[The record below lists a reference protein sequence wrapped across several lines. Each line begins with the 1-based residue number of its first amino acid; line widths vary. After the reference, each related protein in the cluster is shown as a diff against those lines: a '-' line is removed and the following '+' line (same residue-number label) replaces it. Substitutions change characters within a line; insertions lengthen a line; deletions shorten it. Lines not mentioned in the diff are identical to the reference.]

1 MLEPA
6 GMGEVMKANHGT
18 NAAPDEGGELFPIAF
33 EGSTIPGSF
42 FGLDAA
48 PLHGKT
54 QGVEPQVTREVEV
67 ALRMGPPVAG
77 GAGAVAAAN
86 VTGVLPVRPLAV
98 VAVALNLVP
107 GGRNPPKEVG
117 GKRAAR
123 GRVPGLRQ
131 RLRWQDIHRG
141 SGNYRQAGRVI
152 QRGRTPPLILPGM
165 IVTDRTFVTAVCT
178 DGAFW

>member
-54 QGVEPQVTREVEV
+54 QGVESQVTREIEV

-86 VTGVLPVRPLAV
+86 VTGVLPVCPLAV
-98 VAVALNLVP
+98 VAVALDLVA
-107 GGRNPPKEVG
+107 GGRNSPEEVG
-117 GKRAAR
+117 GKLAAR
-123 GRVPGLRQ
+123 GERAQG
-131 RLRWQDIHRG
+131 LRWQQIHRG
-141 SGNYRQAGRVI
+141 SGKYRQAKCASSCGVGRRRWSS
-152 QRGRTPPLILPGM
+152 Q
-165 IVTDRTFVTAVCT
+165 
-178 DGAFW
+178 